1 MNVMGNGQEP
11 TQEDLAAMQAEME
24 KEREE
29 RNMAQ
34 NLASSAAMDQPAAAP
49 GYWDVI
55 GKPHIGRDYED
66 DGLEEFTKTE
76 FSRMFA
82 LGNISRADWQSW
94 NWRVETEF
102 WTMKNEFKDADSK
115 MGDDDL
121 RIMYGEDRPTMDN
134 EAARRLRGASQVK
147 KLMTSLSVDARGLRS
162 GTEIHAVAKQE
173 SSDDGDGEDGGRLSG
188 MKNWLSG

>member
-1 MNVMGNGQEP
+1 MSVLGGDGQP
-11 TQEDLAAMQAEME
+11 TQEQLAEMQAEME
-24 KEREE
+24 RDREE

-55 GKPHIGRDYED
+55 GQPHIGRDFED
-66 DGLEEFTKTE
+66 DGIEEFTATE

-102 WTMKNEFKDADSK
+102 WTMKNEFIDQDSN

-121 RIMYGEDRPTMDN
+121 RIMYGEDRPVMDN

-173 SSDDGDGEDGGRLSG
+173 SGDEPDEEDGRLSG
-188 MKNWLSG
+188 VKNWLSG